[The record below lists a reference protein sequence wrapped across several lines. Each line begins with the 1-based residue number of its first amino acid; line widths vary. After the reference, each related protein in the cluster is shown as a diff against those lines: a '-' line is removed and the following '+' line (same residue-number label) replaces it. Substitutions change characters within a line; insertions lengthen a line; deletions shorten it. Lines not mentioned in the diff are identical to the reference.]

1 MNRFNRLFVFV
12 FSLFLVGCGCCDRLQ
27 FSDIGNAFIENG
39 KLCIGTN
46 NKADVLTFYNIGK
59 FGLGVDSSEDGVLS
73 TSGRNS
79 IALTYPDTCI
89 KVALN
94 AKPGV
99 HYHVSYILNGN
110 KFRYEFDYLSN
121 GSIVDYKPLR

>member
-1 MNRFNRLFVFV
+1 MTWNRLFIFV
-12 FSLFLVGCGCCDRLQ
+12 LPVFLVGCGCCDRLQ

-46 NKADVLTFYNIGK
+46 NSSDVLTFYNIGK
-59 FGLGVDSSEDGVLS
+59 FGLGFDSGEDGVLLS
-73 TSGRNS
+73 SGRNP

-89 KVALN
+89 SVALN

-99 HYHVSYILNGN
+99 HYHVSYILNGD

-121 GSIVDYKPLR
+121 GSIVPYNPLK

>member
-1 MNRFNRLFVFV
+1 M
-12 FSLFLVGCGCCDRLQ
+12 VGCGCCDRLQ

-79 IALTYPDTCI
+79 IALTYLTP
-89 KVALN
+89 ALRL
-94 AKPGV
+94 PLT
-99 HYHVSYILNGN
+99 LNQV
-110 KFRYEFDYLSN
+110 F
-121 GSIVDYKPLR
+121 IIM